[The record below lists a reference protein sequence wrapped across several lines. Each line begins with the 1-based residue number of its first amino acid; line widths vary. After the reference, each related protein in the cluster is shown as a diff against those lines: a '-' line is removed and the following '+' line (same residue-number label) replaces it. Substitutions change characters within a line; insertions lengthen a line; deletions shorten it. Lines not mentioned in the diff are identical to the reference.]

1 MVSNATKWYESK
13 KKFGG
18 HTKIKS
24 GHKTGYI
31 RTGAYWLYID
41 SLYKDTLSPHEQT
54 IDVKLRV
61 PFLVAW

>member
-31 RTGAYWLYID
+31 RTGAYWLNLNDWTNDQGGTVLELWIWG
-41 SLYKDTLSPHEQT
+41 L
-54 IDVKLRV
+54 LR
-61 PFLVAW
+61 